1 MRLCDHSGM
10 QAFERCLIK
19 NGKFDGFELLFNNHA
34 DILPPKVKFDGYLPR
49 VVVLKNLVIL
59 LAL

>member
-1 MRLCDHSGM
+1 M

-19 NGKFDGFELLFNNHA
+19 NGNFDGFELLLNNHA

-49 VVVLKNLVIL
+49 VVVLKNLGVL
-59 LAL
+59 LEL